1 MDIAARDGSTQ
12 PGEGLQENKSNP
24 ICMSCTMLSLFHEH
38 IYPVYSV
45 KPYAYPQQKDVM
57 MGLLVFLSMPCFAYI
72 LPSLH
77 LLPVVSCTSVPTS
90 FCTFR
95 KYLFDI
101 GCNLKVHIQLLKSD
115 HSYQQISQFEV
126 VMFSALHTYLFVM
139 YHT

>member
-1 MDIAARDGSTQ
+1 
-12 PGEGLQENKSNP
+12 
-24 ICMSCTMLSLFHEH
+24 
-38 IYPVYSV
+38 
-45 KPYAYPQQKDVM
+45 

-72 LPSLH
+72 LSSLH
-77 LLPVVSCTSVPTS
+77 LLPVVFCTSVPTS

-126 VMFSALHTYLFVM
+126 VMFSAFAHIFVCYVPHMMEDHTLAHNELHVLESLTQ
-139 YHT
+139 T